1 MHRLSR
7 DPIHRKKGFSLIELL
22 IVVAILAILIALLL
36 PALNK
41 AREKAFAI
49 QCVNNMKN
57 IGTALQL
64 YANDTEYC
72 MPLMVRKDFTWV
84 HEVAARLSR
93 KKDKNGEY
101 MIPCP
106 SWPLYPSNSYGLNT
120 FFSGEWDTAN
130 VCKKISRIR
139 RPSKAQIL
147 VENNTDPRYNWPSN
161 VGYLV
166 WISFRHNMRSNVY
179 HFDGHVASIVSD
191 QEKLTD
197 VNFGNLRQGL

>member
-84 HEVAARLSR
+84 HEVAARLS
-93 KKDKNGEY
+93 
-101 MIPCP
+101 
-106 SWPLYPSNSYGLNT
+106 
-120 FFSGEWDTAN
+120 
-130 VCKKISRIR
+130 
-139 RPSKAQIL
+139 
-147 VENNTDPRYNWPSN
+147 
-161 VGYLV
+161 
-166 WISFRHNMRSNVY
+166 
-179 HFDGHVASIVSD
+179 
-191 QEKLTD
+191 
-197 VNFGNLRQGL
+197 